1 MVLVPEIEPQPAVAR
16 RLADHRQHVRQARPR
31 AHPRFGIDSVSQWKQ
46 FVRLRQYAL
55 ELDRRG
61 GRIAPGKLDAGR
73 DAYAATQRRQQ
84 ITETPIENRM
94 TEARVARRR
103 QDPA

>member
-31 AHPRFGIDSVSQWKQ
+31 AHPRSGIDSVSQWKQ
-46 FVRLRQYAL
+46 SVRLRQYAL

-61 GRIAPGKLDAGR
+61 GRIAPGKLHAAC
-73 DAYAATQRRQQ
+73 DAYPATHRRQP
-84 ITETPIENRM
+84 ITELGIEDRT
-94 TEARVARRR
+94 TEPAVAH
-103 QDPA
+103 